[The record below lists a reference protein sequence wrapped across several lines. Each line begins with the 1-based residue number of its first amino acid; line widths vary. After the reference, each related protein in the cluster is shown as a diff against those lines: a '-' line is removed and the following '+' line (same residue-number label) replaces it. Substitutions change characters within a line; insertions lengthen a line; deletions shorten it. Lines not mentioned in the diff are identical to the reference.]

1 MERRFEDYCPAGI
14 QNSLT
19 PDQQKIVYRFL
30 GFLLE
35 AREAADISVGRAMR
49 IYRLELNGRYY
60 KVKGRIK

>member
-1 MERRFEDYCPAGI
+1 MEDYYPADI
-14 QNSLT
+14 QNVLT
-19 PDQQKIVYRFL
+19 PTQQKTIYRFL

-35 AREAADISVGRAMR
+35 ARETADISVGRAMR